1 MLQLKVDGFSGPL
14 DLLLDLIEREQLDIT
29 ALSLAQVADQ
39 YWQHVESQEDLA
51 PDALADFILVGSK
64 LLYIKSCALL
74 PSASPPQEELR
85 RDEGEVAAELTRMV
99 EEYKRFHDAA
109 EILGEMEEKGQRTYT
124 RLAPGKDIPLPPGLQ
139 GVTVDT
145 LTQAVREALARK
157 PPEPEEAVLEI
168 EPVTV
173 DEKIGELSLA
183 LERSRGKLAFR
194 PLLAGCQTRTE
205 IVVLFLAVLE
215 MVKAGRL
222 WAEQK
227 RPFGDITPVETAAE
241 PAQARQSRSETRK
254 P

>member
-1 MLQLKVDGFSGPL
+1 MLELKVDGFSGPL

-39 YWQHVESQEDLA
+39 YWQHVQSQEELE
-51 PDALADFILVGSK
+51 PDALADFILIGSK

-74 PSASPPQEELR
+74 PSASPPKEELR
-85 RDEGEVAAELTRMV
+85 RDEAEVAAELARMV
-99 EEYKRFHDAA
+99 EEYKRFRDAA
-109 EILGEMEEKGQRTYT
+109 ELLGELEEKGQRAYT
-124 RLAPGKDIPLPPGLQ
+124 RLAPGKEIPLPPGLQ

-145 LTQAVREALARK
+145 LMEAVQEALSRK

-183 LERSRGKLAFR
+183 LERSKGKLAFR
-194 PLLAGCQTRTE
+194 PLLRECQTRTE

-215 MVKAGRL
+215 MIKAGRL
-222 WAEQK
+222 WAEQD
-227 RPFGDITPVETAAE
+227 RPFGDISLVETAAE
-241 PAQARQSRSETRK
+241 PA
-254 P
+254 

>member
-1 MLQLKVDGFSGPL
+1 MLELKVDGFSGPL

-39 YWQHVESQEDLA
+39 YWQHVQSQEELE
-51 PDALADFILVGSK
+51 PDALSEFILVGSK

-74 PSASPPQEELR
+74 PSASPPKEELR
-85 RDEGEVAAELTRMV
+85 RDEAEVAAELARMV
-99 EEYKRFHDAA
+99 EEYKRFRDAA
-109 EILGEMEEKGQRTYT
+109 ELLGELEEKGQRAYT
-124 RLAPGKDIPLPPGLQ
+124 RLAPGKEIPLPPGLQ

-145 LTQAVREALARK
+145 LMEAVQEALSRK

-183 LERSRGKLAFR
+183 LERSKGKLAFR
-194 PLLAGCQTRTE
+194 PLLRECQTRTE

-215 MVKAGRL
+215 MIKAGRL
-222 WAEQK
+222 WAEQD
-227 RPFGDITPVETAAE
+227 RPFGDISLVETAAE
-241 PAQARQSRSETRK
+241 PA
-254 P
+254 